1 MKIYVA
7 SSWHNH
13 LQQGVV
19 AMLRG
24 RGHQVYDFR
33 EHGFG
38 WDDIDENWD
47 SWTTHDYVTA
57 LRHPIAEGAFQK
69 DYRALRWANAC
80 VLVMPCGRSAHL
92 EAGWS
97 IGQGKPT
104 CFFFPTEE
112 PASTPIP
119 VDLMHHLGD
128 IALSEGALNDWT
140 EQFAFCPKCDLRLP
154 SERDVAAHIMREH
167 FSGKSRLR
175 R

>member
-38 WDDIDENWD
+38 WDEIDENWD

-57 LRHPIAEGAFQK
+57 LRGFVAFYGVASRWRKAWKTPNTAMSTRPEPMSAGIRSIVASATAGPSSASPVRRSSAGSVESTKRTIDGAN
-69 DYRALRWANAC
+69 LRS
-80 VLVMPCGRSAHL
+80 G
-92 EAGWS
+92 AGWRR
-97 IGQGKPT
+97 G
-104 CFFFPTEE
+104 
-112 PASTPIP
+112 PA
-119 VDLMHHLGD
+119 GD
-128 IALSEGALNDWT
+128 SGAVVEDRGG
-140 EQFAFCPKCDLRLP
+140 D
-154 SERDVAAHIMREH
+154 
-167 FSGKSRLR
+167 G
-175 R
+175 